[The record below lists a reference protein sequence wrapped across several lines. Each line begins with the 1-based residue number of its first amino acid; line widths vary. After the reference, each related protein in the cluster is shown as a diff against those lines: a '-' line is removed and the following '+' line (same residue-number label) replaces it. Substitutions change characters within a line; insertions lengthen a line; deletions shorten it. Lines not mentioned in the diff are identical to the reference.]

1 MHAYTILF
9 RDGGFSDG
17 YNAASPRI
25 AALHLISD
33 IIGCA
38 VPDSD
43 AASRKM
49 VSSYIRYCEADVEL
63 PAEFCVVSD
72 STSGILY
79 SLDDLRKDLS
89 LS

>member
-1 MHAYTILF
+1 MHAYTIMF

-17 YNAASPRI
+17 YNAPSPRM
-25 AALHLISD
+25 AALQHISD

-43 AASRKM
+43 EGCREM
-49 VSSYIRYCEADVEL
+49 VSSYVRYCEADGDL
-63 PAEFCVVSD
+63 PAEFSVVSD
-72 STSGILY
+72 STPGILY
-79 SLDDLRKDLS
+79 SFDDLRKDLS